1 MPSVRVAV
9 PVFVNVKLCVALVC
23 PTVVFGKVSVVPGET
38 VKIGAVG
45 AGAAE
50 DDALL
55 QPVIKSTKKASEN
68 ETVARVLLCMRGPE
82 IGFGDE
88 RNI

>member
-1 MPSVRVAV
+1 ML
-9 PVFVNVKLCVALVC
+9 VNVKLWVALVC
-23 PTVVFGKVSVVPGET
+23 PTVVLGKVSVVPGET

-55 QPVIKSTKKASEN
+55 QPVISNRKRASEN
-68 ETVARVLLCMRGPE
+68 ETVARVLLCMRGPD

-88 RNI
+88 SNV

>member
-1 MPSVRVAV
+1 VAV
-9 PVFVNVKLCVALVC
+9 PVFVNVMLCVALVC
-23 PTVVFGKVSVVPGET
+23 PTVVFGKVSVVAGET
-38 VKIGAVG
+38 VKMGAVCTG
-45 AGAAE
+45 AE
-50 DDALL
+50 DDAPP

-88 RNI
+88 RNL